1 MFGREVSY
9 SCKMPMIEVSD
20 VYCLCNISH
29 ICNYSSSQYHAL
41 PMSVMK
47 ELWLLSDCHRTFI
60 KKLELEKEAIGVR
73 KILQHGSL
81 LVNTFQSLCYI
92 KM

>member
-1 MFGREVSY
+1 MYTVF
-9 SCKMPMIEVSD
+9 
-20 VYCLCNISH
+20 CNISH

-41 PMSVMK
+41 PMSVMEK
-47 ELWLLSDCHRTFI
+47 LWLLSDCHRTFI
-60 KKLELEKEAIGVR
+60 KKTRTRKRSYEAVR

-92 KM
+92 KNVNMPYM